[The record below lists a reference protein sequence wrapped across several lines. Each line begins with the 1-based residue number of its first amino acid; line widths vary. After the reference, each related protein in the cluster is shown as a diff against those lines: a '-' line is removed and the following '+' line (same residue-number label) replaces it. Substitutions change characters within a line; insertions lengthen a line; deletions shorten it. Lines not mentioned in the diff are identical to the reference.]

1 MREKM
6 KKVEMEGREN
16 SVKEKITNKKSL
28 ITFFVILLILIFI
41 IFFIKN
47 NYKNFKTGNNMSN
60 KSIEEIE
67 EYILN
72 ISSYAA
78 TVQVTIE
85 SNKNT
90 NKYVLSQ
97 QYISPNKSKQIVLE
111 PSNIA
116 GLEIEADGQKLSI
129 NNTRFNLSKIYD
141 NYEYV
146 VENFLNLESFIED
159 YKSCKETGKTKLYEE
174 DDEFVLEVEQ
184 NSNKYVFNKK
194 LYISKA
200 TGKPTKLLIN
210 DINEKTVVYILY
222 NEISI
227 NDL

>member
-1 MREKM
+1 M
-6 KKVEMEGREN
+6 
-16 SVKEKITNKKSL
+16 KEKIKNKKCL

-41 IFFIKN
+41 IFFMKI

-67 EYILN
+67 KYILN
-72 ISSYAA
+72 ISSYEA

-85 SNKNT
+85 SNRNT
-90 NKYVLSQ
+90 NKYVISQ
-97 QYISPNKSKQIVLE
+97 QYISPSQSKQIVLE
-111 PSNIA
+111 PSNIE
-116 GLEIEADGQKLSI
+116 GLEIEYDGQKLSI
-129 NNTRFNLSKIYD
+129 NNTRLNLSKIYE

-146 VENFLNLESFIED
+146 VGNFLNLESFIED
-159 YKSCKETGKTKLYEE
+159 YKSCKEQGKTILYEE
-174 DDEFVLEVEQ
+174 NNEFVLEVEQ
-184 NSNKYVFNKK
+184 NNNKYVFNKK
-194 LYISKA
+194 LYISRE

-222 NEISI
+222 NEINI

>member
-1 MREKM
+1 M
-6 KKVEMEGREN
+6 
-16 SVKEKITNKKSL
+16 KEKITNKKSL

-47 NYKNFKTGNNMSN
+47 NYKKFKTGNNMSN

-111 PSNIA
+111 PSNIT

>member
-1 MREKM
+1 M
-6 KKVEMEGREN
+6 
-16 SVKEKITNKKSL
+16 KEKITNKKSL

-97 QYISPNKSKQIVLE
+97 QYISPNKSKQIALE

>member
-1 MREKM
+1 M
-6 KKVEMEGREN
+6 
-16 SVKEKITNKKSL
+16 KEKKTNKKTL

-41 IFFIKN
+41 IFLIKN

-60 KSIEEIE
+60 KNIGEIE

-72 ISSYAA
+72 ISSYEA

-111 PSNIA
+111 PSNIE
-116 GLEIEADGQKLSI
+116 GLEIEYDGQKLSI

-159 YKSCKETGKTKLYEE
+159 YKLCKEQQKTNLYEE
-174 DDEFVLEVEQ
+174 NDEFVLAIEQ
-184 NSNKYVFNKK
+184 NSNKYLFNKK